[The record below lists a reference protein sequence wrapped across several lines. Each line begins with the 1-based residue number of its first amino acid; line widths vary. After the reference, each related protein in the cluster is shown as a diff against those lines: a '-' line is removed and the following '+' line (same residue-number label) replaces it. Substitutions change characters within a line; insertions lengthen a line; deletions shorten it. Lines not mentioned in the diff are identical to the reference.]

1 MSNNYVLSKPEK
13 ELAKRL
19 NDSVKEYDLKFGVM
33 LMCHGEAASKRML
46 QYMDDHPDSSVSDW
60 LEFGTYLCEKYQPE
74 MLTNEN
80 E

>member
-1 MSNNYVLSKPEK
+1 MSDNYVLSESEK

-33 LMCHGEAASKRML
+33 LMCHGEAAAKRML

-60 LEFGTYLCEKYQPE
+60 LEFGTYLCEKFHPE
-74 MLTNEN
+74 MLTNED